1 MSIHLHFTEE
11 DWARLAQNW
20 RAWWA
25 GELARPLVIIEGWAP
40 PGGEAPPPL
49 RHFVTQFGLET
60 TLDDILDFYQARLEA
75 KRFYGDAWPK
85 WWPNF
90 GPGIAAGF
98 LGARVNSREDTV
110 WFEPAQRGALNAL
123 RITVDPDNT
132 WWQRVRLL
140 TRAAVARW
148 GNQVSVG
155 HTDIGGSLDI
165 LTGLHTTQQLALE
178 LYDAPDQV
186 LSLTAA
192 ITQAWL
198 YYYDEL
204 CAIIKPAGR
213 GFTPWAS
220 IWSSQRTY
228 MLQCDFAYMISP
240 QMFARFVLPDLATCC
255 ERLDH
260 AFYHLDGKGQLRHLD
275 MLLALERLRGIQWIP
290 GEGQPPPEAW
300 LPVLQR
306 IRDAGKLCQLYVSP
320 EGAQTIVRELGGR
333 GFALHIDGYLTEEE
347 ANALLHDLTHP
358 GSAG

>member
-1 MSIHLHFTEE
+1 V
-11 DWARLAQNW
+11 A
-20 RAWWA
+20 
-25 GELARPLVIIEGWAP
+25 ARPVADARGCCPLGQ
-40 PGGEAPPPL
+40 PG
-49 RHFVTQFGLET
+49 
-60 TLDDILDFYQARLEA
+60 
-75 KRFYGDAWPK
+75 
-85 WWPNF
+85 
-90 GPGIAAGF
+90 
-98 LGARVNSREDTV
+98 
-110 WFEPAQRGALNAL
+110 
-123 RITVDPDNT
+123 
-132 WWQRVRLL
+132 
-140 TRAAVARW
+140 
-148 GNQVSVG
+148 SVG

-165 LTGLHTTQQLALE
+165 LAGLHTTQQLALE

-204 CAIIKPAGR
+204 CAIIELAGR

-220 IWSSQRTY
+220 IWSSQRAY

-240 QMFARFVLPDLATCC
+240 QMFARFVLPDLTTCC
-255 ERLDH
+255 QRLDH

-358 GSAG
+358 RPAG